1 MLKVETKVDWGGRPY
16 SELQRLMSLRTK
28 QLKQT
33 AQDATV
39 ASAITVLR
47 SLKPLTNIYK
57 GKRVRVG
64 RG

>member
-1 MLKVETKVDWGGRPY
+1 MLAVNTKLNWDGRPY
-16 SELQRLMSLRTK
+16 SELQRLMALRTK
-28 QLKQT
+28 QLRQT

-47 SLKPLTNIYK
+47 SLKPLTRIYK
-57 GKRVRVG
+57 GRKVEVA

>member
-1 MLKVETKVDWGGRPY
+1 MLRVDLNADWGGKPL

-28 QLKQT
+28 QLGET
-33 AQDATV
+33 ARDATV

-47 SLKPLTNIYK
+47 SLKPLTKVYK
-57 GKRVRVG
+57 GKKVRVS